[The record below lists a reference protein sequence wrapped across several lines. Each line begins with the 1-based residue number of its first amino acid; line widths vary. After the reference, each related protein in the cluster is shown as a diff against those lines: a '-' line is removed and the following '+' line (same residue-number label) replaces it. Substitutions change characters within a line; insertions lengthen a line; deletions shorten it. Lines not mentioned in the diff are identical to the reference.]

1 MTFALIYFVLLKQT
15 RHCATVKYTLSVFY
29 MTEVSQY
36 NKCNSSEFVS
46 YKFNESVKMTF
57 SKRTENWLCIMCTM

>member
-15 RHCATVKYTLSVFY
+15 RHCATVKYTLSVVY

-36 NKCNSSEFVS
+36 KKCNSSEFVS

-57 SKRTENWLCIMCTM
+57 SK